1 VTFDKEFKSGTF
13 EITEFNQFLILCQS
27 LHRFT
32 INPKSRI
39 IQNNNIKHKRCTN
52 ISDFQNNHTK
62 DSGNIWTS
70 FQAHNNNLLKAHD
83 KIMINKTTGNI
94 NNNQVIK

>member
-1 VTFDKEFKSGTF
+1 VTLDKEFKSGTL
-13 EITEFNQFLILCQS
+13 EITEFNQFLILCPS

-32 INPKSRI
+32 INHKSHI

-62 DSGNIWTS
+62 DCGNIWTI